1 MTSSNDSSHEQN
13 GRNGSSPDTGD
24 IRLRYET
31 GDALTRAGFDDVIVL
46 SHDAADRALTPSRRK
61 SLDALATNEIS
72 SLRELADILDRNPG
86 NLSRDLKVLVA
97 EDIIRYESDGK
108 SKRPELKH
116 DTIVQEPLVA
126 SERP

>member
-1 MTSSNDSSHEQN
+1 MTPSNDSNHGQN
-13 GRNGSSPDTGD
+13 EHNGSALDTGD
-24 IRLRYET
+24 LRLRYET
-31 GDALTRAGFDDVIVL
+31 GDALTRAGFGDVIVL
-46 SHDAADRALTPSRRK
+46 SHDAADRALTPSRREII
-61 SLDALATNEIS
+61 DALATNEIS

-97 EDIIRYESDGK
+97 EDIIRYEPSGK

-116 DTIVQEPLVA
+116 DTIVQEPLLA